1 MDVHVMER
9 VKELEQ
15 RSHLANLDRLE
26 DTVNTEEI
34 VERLTF
40 VDALTNLYNSRT
52 FTKEMIFETRRA
64 KRYKRPI
71 ALCLVIIDNLKEI
84 SRKYGAITYDVT
96 LKSVSGVIQQAVRE
110 VDICARYTLDHYS
123 VLMPETNAVGAMVV
137 AERIRQRIKKHVVT
151 HGKLRLNVTASVG
164 LTGYP
169 AQTEDIEELMARANV
184 ALETAIESG
193 GDRVCLV

>member
-15 RSHLANLDRLE
+15 RSHLANLESRE
-26 DTVNTEEI
+26 ASINTEEI

-40 VDALTNLYNSRT
+40 IDPLTNLYNSRT
-52 FTKEMIFETRRA
+52 FTKEMTFETRRA

-71 ALCLVIIDNLKEI
+71 ALCLVIIDNLAEI

-110 VDICARYTLDHYS
+110 VDIAARYTSDHYS
-123 VLMPETNAVGAMVV
+123 VLMPETNSVGAMVV
-137 AERIRQRIKKHVVT
+137 AERIRQRIKKHVVS
-151 HGKLRLNVTASVG
+151 HGKLRLNVTASIG

-169 AQTEDIEELMARANV
+169 AQTQDIEELMTRAGV
-184 ALETAIESG
+184 ALEQAIASG
-193 GDRVCLV
+193 GDKVCLL